1 MTVTGMERRIRKL
14 ESVLPDGLA
23 ALTCDELE
31 IHLLEINRV
40 IAARESLSPDERE
53 EREKHIAEIEA
64 DIIRTAEKQASPEY
78 QAHLEHYRES
88 WRKRTGQD
96 DYVPALTEFGE
107 HSDWEKPD
115 VMARRSALRASPI
128 VQELLADFLKQQAW
142 KQVWVGRGKSAKP
155 TPSI

>member
-23 ALTCDELE
+23 ALTWDELE

-64 DIIRTAEKQASPEY
+64 DIIRMAEEQASPQY
-78 QAHLEHYRES
+78 QAHLEYCRES
-88 WRKRTGQD
+88 WRKRTGRD
-96 DYVPALTEFGE
+96 DYVPALFYRNGFGE
-107 HSDWEKPD
+107 YDAWEKPN
-115 VMARRSALRASPI
+115 VMARRAALRASPI
-128 VQELLADFLKQQAW
+128 VQEVLA
-142 KQVWVGRGKSAKP
+142 RIS
-155 TPSI
+155 